1 MDKIIKDLENCSSL
15 TREVDDFVMLCNL
28 YDSWKTNDRVWVR
41 KSLQLI
47 EDTLRDIE
55 KKLKT
60 RNTHEP
66 IRNINRNKWHHNA
79 AKVTLDVESTG

>member
-15 TREVDDFVMLCNL
+15 TREVDDFVMLCYL
-28 YDSWKTNDRVWVR
+28 YDSWKPNDRIWVR

-55 KKLKT
+55 KKLKNEEYT
-60 RNTHEP
+60 
-66 IRNINRNKWHHNA
+66 
-79 AKVTLDVESTG
+79 